1 VTRDNTN
8 HNLYVV
14 GVKHCFWSYTMA
26 GSSGSGTIRQFIDEI
41 DPIPFALGALVT
53 FTFIGLAA
61 FRTEW
66 VSNQIST
73 AFSVFGGGLA
83 WLYLL
88 TMLMMLLISVFLMI
102 SPYGRIKLGDSGP
115 EYSYFSYLAMFF
127 SAGLSAGIV
136 FFGPVEALTHY
147 NSVPALFSSGAEA
160 NTPSAMVPALAYA
173 IFHYGVSAWGGYL
186 AIGIPVAYY
195 AYNRG
200 APFRTS
206 TVLMPI
212 LGEDNL
218 DGFVG
223 QTIDTLAVVATLGG
237 IATGLGFIATQILT
251 GITYR
256 TGIQF
261 GNVETVLAITG
272 ITIIFTLSLVAG
284 VDRGIRRLSDFNIAV
299 MGLLLVVTLVGGVLM
314 NSISQLT
321 VLNTG
326 VLAIGTYVQNFF
338 SMSLFTGIGV
348 EGGNTW
354 TSFWTVFYW
363 SWWIAWAPFVGL
375 FLARISK
382 GRTIRE
388 VLFTALIV
396 MTMVSMVWFTI
407 VGGTSMWLQQSGAVD
422 ILAAISEFGNGVAG
436 YALFGALPLG
446 IIWQPLFLILVVT
459 FFATSA
465 DSSTL
470 AVAMLTTGGKESPS
484 SINRIFWGVLQGLIA
499 SILVVLGGASALRSS
514 VIVTGAPFAI
524 VCVVAL
530 LIFLRELSADHGSM
544 VFEGNRTWF
553 RSPDTVTQEQDRPLD
568 DEAPSAQDD

>member
-1 VTRDNTN
+1 
-8 HNLYVV
+8 
-14 GVKHCFWSYTMA
+14 MA
-26 GSSGSGTIRQFIDEI
+26 QASDQGALASFIDEI

-53 FTFIGLAA
+53 FVFIGLAA
-61 FRTEW
+61 FRTDW
-66 VSNQIST
+66 VSSQITT
-73 AFSVFGGGLA
+73 AFAVFGEGLA
-83 WLYLL
+83 WMYLL
-88 TMLMMLLISVFLMI
+88 AMFLMLAI
-102 SPYGRIKLGDSGP
+102 AVYLMLSPYGRIKLGEGDP
-115 EYSYFSYLAMFF
+115 EYSNFSYLTMFF

-136 FFGPVEALTHY
+136 FFGPVEALTHFS
-147 NSVPALFSSGAEA
+147 SVPPLFAGSAEA
-160 NTPSAMVPALAYA
+160 GTTSAMVPALAYS

-195 AYNRG
+195 AYKMD

-206 TVLMPI
+206 TVLIPV
-212 LGEDNL
+212 LGKDNL
-218 DGFVG
+218 DGAIG
-223 QTIDTLAVVATLGG
+223 KTIDTLAVVATLGG

-284 VDRGIRRLSDFNIAV
+284 IDRGIRRLSDFNVV
-299 MGLLLVVTLVGGVLM
+299 MMGILLTATLVGGM
-314 NSISQLT
+314 AMSSISALN

-326 VLAIGTYVQNFF
+326 ALAVGTYVQNFF
-338 SMSLFTGIGV
+338 SMSLFTGTGV
-348 EGGNTW
+348 EGGAGW

-388 VLFTALIV
+388 VLFTAIV
-396 MTMVSMVWFTI
+396 TMTSVSVIWFTV
-407 VGGTSMWLQQSGAVD
+407 VGGTSMWMQFAGVADILGAVG
-422 ILAAISEFGNGVAG
+422 EFGDGVAG

-446 IIWQPLFLILVVT
+446 ALWQPLFLILVVT

-470 AVAMLTTGGKESPS
+470 AVAMLTTGGRENPS
-484 SINRIFWGVLQGLIA
+484 SINRVFWGILQGLIA

-514 VIVTGAPFAI
+514 VIITGAPFAV
-524 VCVVAL
+524 VCVVSL
-530 LIFLRELSADHGSM
+530 VLFMRQLSDDHGHVLFDGDRS
-544 VFEGNRTWF
+544 WF
-553 RSPDTVTQEQDRPLD
+553 RSPKRTGSKPPV
-568 DEAPSAQDD
+568 DEVATGAQDDD

>member
-1 VTRDNTN
+1 MTQSTEPGIFR
-8 HNLYVV
+8 
-14 GVKHCFWSYTMA
+14 
-26 GSSGSGTIRQFIDEI
+26 RFIDEI
-41 DPIPFALGALVT
+41 DSIPFVFGALVT
-53 FTFIGLAA
+53 FIFIGLAA

-66 VSNQIST
+66 VSNQISN
-73 AFSVFGGGLA
+73 AFGVFGEGLA

-88 TMLMMLLISVFLMI
+88 SMLLMLVVCVYLMV
-102 SPYGRIKLGDSGP
+102 SPYGRIKLGDGKP

-147 NSVPALFSSGAEA
+147 NSVPPVFGSVAEA
-160 NTPSAMVPALAYA
+160 GTKSAMVPALAYA
-173 IFHYGVSAWGGYL
+173 IFHYGISAWGGYL

-195 AYNRG
+195 VYNYG

-206 TVLMPI
+206 TVLMPL
-212 LGEDNL
+212 LGRDNL
-218 DGFVG
+218 DGVVG
-223 QTIDTLAVVATLGG
+223 RTIDTLAVVATLGG

-256 TGIQF
+256 TGFQF
-261 GNVETVLAITG
+261 GNLETVLAITG
-272 ITIIFTLSLVAG
+272 ITIIFTISLVAG
-284 VDRGIRRLSDFNIAV
+284 VDRGIRRLSDFNVGMMGVLLIA
-299 MGLLLVVTLVGGVLM
+299 TFVGGILLP
-314 NSISQLT
+314 SISELA

-326 VLAIGTYVQNFF
+326 ALAIGTYVQNFF
-338 SMSLFTGIGV
+338 QMSLFTGVGI
-348 EGGNTW
+348 EGGTGW

-388 VLFTALIV
+388 VLFTALV
-396 MTMVSMVWFTI
+396 AMTLISVVWFTV
-407 VGGTSMWLQQSGAVD
+407 VGGTSMWLQQTGTADILGAV
-422 ILAAISEFGNGVAG
+422 SEFGNGVAG

-446 IIWQPLFLILVVT
+446 ELWQPLFLVLVVT

-470 AVAMLTTGGKESPS
+470 AVAMLTTGGKENPS
-484 SINRIFWGVLQGLIA
+484 SLNRVFWGVLQGVIA

-514 VIVTGAPFAI
+514 VIITGAPFAV
-524 VCVVAL
+524 VCL
-530 LIFLRELSADHGSM
+530 LSLFVFLRELGRDHTSL
-544 VFEGNRTWF
+544 VFDSDQSWVRA
-553 RSPDTVTQEQDRPLD
+553 PDTSEGSAPRVGEEMTGSSD
-568 DEAPSAQDD
+568 D

>member
-1 VTRDNTN
+1 MTQSTEPGIFR
-8 HNLYVV
+8 
-14 GVKHCFWSYTMA
+14 
-26 GSSGSGTIRQFIDEI
+26 RFIDEI
-41 DPIPFALGALVT
+41 DSIPFVFGALVT
-53 FTFIGLAA
+53 FIFIGLAA

-66 VSNQIST
+66 VSNQISN
-73 AFSVFGGGLA
+73 AFGVFGEGLA

-88 TMLMMLLISVFLMI
+88 SMLLMLVVCVYLMV
-102 SPYGRIKLGDSGP
+102 SPYGRIKLGDGKP

-147 NSVPALFSSGAEA
+147 NSVPPMFGSVAEA
-160 NTPSAMVPALAYA
+160 GTKSAMVPALAYA
-173 IFHYGVSAWGGYL
+173 IFHYGISAWGGYL

-195 AYNRG
+195 VYNYG

-206 TVLMPI
+206 TVLMPL
-212 LGEDNL
+212 LGRDNL
-218 DGFVG
+218 DGVVG
-223 QTIDTLAVVATLGG
+223 RTIDTLAVVATLGG

-256 TGIQF
+256 TGFQF
-261 GNVETVLAITG
+261 GNLETVLAITG
-272 ITIIFTLSLVAG
+272 ITIIFTISLVAG
-284 VDRGIRRLSDFNIAV
+284 VDRGIRRLSDFNVGMMGVLLIA
-299 MGLLLVVTLVGGVLM
+299 TFVGGILLP
-314 NSISQLT
+314 SISELA

-326 VLAIGTYVQNFF
+326 ALAIGTYVQNFF
-338 SMSLFTGIGV
+338 QMSLFTGVGI
-348 EGGNTW
+348 EGGTGW

-388 VLFTALIV
+388 VLFTALV
-396 MTMVSMVWFTI
+396 AMTLISVVWFTV
-407 VGGTSMWLQQSGAVD
+407 VGGTSMWLQQTGTADILGAV
-422 ILAAISEFGNGVAG
+422 SEFGNGVAG

-446 IIWQPLFLILVVT
+446 ELWQPLFLVLVVT

-470 AVAMLTTGGKESPS
+470 AVAMLTTGGKENPS
-484 SINRIFWGVLQGLIA
+484 SLNRVFWGVLQGVIA

-514 VIVTGAPFAI
+514 VIITGAPFAV
-524 VCVVAL
+524 VCL
-530 LIFLRELSADHGSM
+530 LSLFVFLRELGRDHTSL
-544 VFEGNRTWF
+544 VFDSDQSWVRA
-553 RSPDTVTQEQDRPLD
+553 PDTSEGSAPRVGEEMTGSSD
-568 DEAPSAQDD
+568 D

>member
-1 VTRDNTN
+1 
-8 HNLYVV
+8 
-14 GVKHCFWSYTMA
+14 MA
-26 GSSGSGTIRQFIDEI
+26 QASDQSVLRQFVDEI
-41 DPIPFALGALVT
+41 DPIPFAVGALVT
-53 FTFIGLAA
+53 FVFIGLAA

-73 AFSVFGGGLA
+73 AFSIFGEGLA

-88 TMLMMLLISVFLMI
+88 AMLVMLAVCVYLMV
-102 SPYGRIKLGDSGP
+102 SPYGRIKLGEGDP
-115 EYSYFSYLAMFF
+115 EYSNFSYLAMFF

-147 NSVPALFSSGAEA
+147 NSVPPVFGSGAESG
-160 NTPSAMVPALAYA
+160 TTSAMVPALAYA

-195 AYNRG
+195 AYKQG

-206 TVLMPI
+206 TVLLPL
-212 LGEDNL
+212 LGRENL
-218 DGFVG
+218 DGVTG
-223 QTIDTLAVVATLGG
+223 RTIDTLAVIATLGG

-261 GNVETVLAITG
+261 GDAETVLAISG
-272 ITIIFTLSLVAG
+272 ITVIFTLSLVAG
-284 VDRGIRRLSDFNIAV
+284 VDRGIRRLSDFNIVTMGVLLLATFV
-299 MGLLLVVTLVGGVLM
+299 GGLLM
-314 NSISQLT
+314 SSISELA

-326 VLAIGTYVQNFF
+326 ALAVGTYVQNFF
-338 SMSLFTGIGV
+338 TMSLFTGVGT
-348 EGGNTW
+348 EGGAGW

-388 VLFTALIV
+388 VLFTALV
-396 MTMVSMVWFTI
+396 AMTLVSTVWFTI
-407 VGGTSMWLQQSGAVD
+407 VGGTSMWLQQAGVADILGAV
-422 ILAAISEFGNGVAG
+422 SEFGSGVAG

-446 IIWQPLFLILVVT
+446 QVWQPLFLILVVT

-470 AVAMLTTGGKESPS
+470 AVAMLTTGGKENPS
-484 SINRIFWGVLQGLIA
+484 SINRVFWGVLQGLIA

-514 VIVTGAPFAI
+514 VIITGAPFAI
-524 VCVVAL
+524 VCVLAL
-530 LIFLRELSADHGSM
+530 FVFLWKLGKDHRS
-544 VFEGNRTWF
+544 VLWEGDRTWF
-553 RSPDTVTQEQDRPLD
+553 RSPDSTDQSSAPVSDVTGTD
-568 DEAPSAQDD
+568 DD